1 MAKPVKKAKQ
11 KPLIVNM
18 KPDDPARKFMSK
30 TDALEAN
37 RKSRERK
44 AKLDDYKQQ
53 LEAEDAAPSAP
64 TAPEAPPEA
73 PKKRGRAKK
82 TEKTEE

>member
-53 LEAEDAAPSAP
+53 LEAEDAAPKAP
-64 TAPEAPPEA
+64 VDDVEEKPRR
-73 PKKRGRAKK
+73 KGRPKK
-82 TEKTEE
+82 TEE